1 MIKMEDK
8 NVIAGLERTYR
19 TMNPSQ
25 YIREIY
31 QNSVEAGATDIR
43 FIMDKLAHR
52 SLGVRRGVGLDNGPG
67 IPKDQILQLINN
79 KNSSSKKVGGEED
92 NFGVG
97 LKVSALPRNKYGL
110 VVLSRTEEHPEG
122 FMIWMAYEED
132 ENGEVFAGAKELTSE
147 ENYQDYYDDGEI
159 FIEAVVD
166 FAEVKERNYDSYTI
180 DGIDWLKW
188 WSTNRV
194 SKRHTTGTAVIML
207 GNHEEENTF
216 ASMGLEGRRFLHS
229 RYLTFDPVQPRFPK
243 NSGERAMTSESLTN
257 PVLTLEKRAEGCWN
271 RNFKGYTIYVYLL
284 RTIRDAR
291 AFSQNTHNYTPLAR
305 CNSFVE
311 AIVYKNEV
319 YGDFDTLGPQ
329 ARAAQSRSWGL
340 WSNKVAK
347 RITILVEPPAYTAET
362 KHGVYPN
369 EARSMLSWKESE
381 DAQPSN
387 VIPMDELKAFF
398 QKNMPEEIKDLLHE
412 AALEDIINVKKSK
425 SAEELNKWMKIPRD
439 KRRFKKGNG
448 LLLAHKNGIEF
459 GSHLS
464 QDLFGKVVDP
474 KNNKPNPKP
483 NPDPNIDTKPKEPP
497 TEEELK
503 KKEEKR
509 KAREAQEKKRME
521 PPKVVFIRQKHED
534 AEGRFK
540 INGLWQSAFY
550 QPPSASGEEG
560 NILWINQDHNL
571 FYGYVNAASEWLQK
585 KNKPMT
591 DTAIVQHIVKPFWEE
606 YAPCAIQHAKSL
618 PNSKRDK
625 DTFSPER
632 LTWLFLGSIHHMI
645 PKINS
650 YYKNYQKIANIA

>member
-43 FIMDKLAHR
+43 FTIDKLAHR

-132 ENGEVFAGAKELTSE
+132 ENGEVYAGAKELTSE

-188 WSTNRV
+188 WPTNRV
-194 SKRHTTGTAVIML
+194 SKKHTTGTAVIML
-207 GNHEEENTF
+207 GNHEQEDTLT
-216 ASMGLEGRRFLHS
+216 SMRSEGRRFLQS
-229 RYLTFDPVQPRFPK
+229 RYLTFDPVRPK
-243 NSGERAMTSESLTN
+243 VTRDEKDKYLSETLDN
-257 PVLTLEKRAEGCWN
+257 PISFLEQKMKGCWS
-271 RNFKGYTIYVYLL
+271 RSYKGYNVYIYLL
-284 RTIRDAR
+284 KSSGDKSVYHQTRKK
-291 AFSQNTHNYTPLAR
+291 YTPLA
-305 CNSFVE
+305 NSTSFTE

-319 YGDFDTLGPQ
+319 YGDFDTAGPQ
-329 ARAAQSRSWGL
+329 TKAALSRSWGL

-347 RITILVEPPAYTAET
+347 LITILVEPPAYTTET
-362 KHGVYPN
+362 KRGVYPN
-369 EARSMLSWKESE
+369 EARSMLSWKDSE
-381 DAQPSN
+381 QAQPSN
-387 VIPMDELKAFF
+387 VIPMEELKAFF

-412 AALEDIINVKKSK
+412 AALEDIVDIKKSK

-439 KRRFKKGNG
+439 NRRFKKGNG
-448 LLLAHKNGIEF
+448 LLLAHKNGIEL
-459 GSHLS
+459 GGHLS

-474 KNNKPNPKP
+474 KNNKPNLKP
-483 NPDPNIDTKPKEPP
+483 NPDPNIDPKPKEPP

-503 KKEEKR
+503 RKEEKR

-571 FYGYVNAASEWLQK
+571 FYGYINAASEWLQK
-585 KNKPMT
+585 RNKPMT
-591 DTAIVQHIVKPFWEE
+591 DTAIVEHIVKKFWRE

-650 YYKNYQKIANIA
+650 YYKTFQKIADIA

>member
-25 YIREIY
+25 YVREIY

-43 FIMDKLAHR
+43 FTIDKLAHR
-52 SLGVRRGVGLDNGPG
+52 SLGVKRGVGLDNGPG
-67 IPKDQILQLINN
+67 IPKNQILQLINN

-110 VVLSRTEEHPEG
+110 IVLSRTEEHPEG
-122 FMIWMAYEED
+122 FMIWMAYEEG
-132 ENGEVFAGAKELTSE
+132 ENGAVYAGAKELTSD
-147 ENYQDYYDDGEI
+147 ENYQDYYNDGEI

-188 WSTNRV
+188 WSVNRV
-194 SKRHTTGTAVIML
+194 SKKHKTGTAVIML
-207 GNHEEENTF
+207 GNHEQENTF
-216 ASMGLEGRRFLHS
+216 TPMGFEGRNFLQS
-229 RYLTFDPVQPRFPK
+229 RYLTFDPVRPKVYADVKNCFQCQTLYNPIYALEKKKK
-243 NSGERAMTSESLTN
+243 NSWS
-257 PVLTLEKRAEGCWN
+257 
-271 RNFKGYTIYVYLL
+271 RNYKGYNVYIYLL
-284 RTIRDAR
+284 NPNNINFLKTVR
-291 AFSQNTHNYTPLAR
+291 ANYTPLAS
-305 CNSFVE
+305 CQSFTE
-311 AIVYKNEV
+311 AIIYKNEV
-319 YGDFDTLGPQ
+319 YGDFDTIGPQ

-347 RITILVEPPAYTAET
+347 RITILVEPPAYTAQT

-398 QKNMPEEIKDLLHE
+398 QKNMPEEIKELLHE
-412 AALEDIINVKKSK
+412 AALEDIINIKKSK
-425 SAEELNKWMKIPRD
+425 SAEELSKWMKIPRD

-448 LLLAHKNGIEF
+448 LLLANKNGIEL
-459 GSHLS
+459 GGHSS
-464 QDLFGKVVDP
+464 QDLFGKIVDP
-474 KNNKPNPKP
+474 KNNKPNPGPNSEP
-483 NPDPNIDTKPKEPP
+483 NPNPKPKEPP

-521 PPKVVFIRQKHED
+521 PPKVVFIRQHHED

-591 DTAIVQHIVKPFWEE
+591 DAAIVQHIVRPFWEE

-650 YYKNYQKIANIA
+650 FYKAFQKIADIA